1 MPDDSLTVASEMG
14 QTTAAPASWDELPP
28 EWGDYDQVTPIAQG
42 GMGMVY
48 RARHRQLNRLE
59 AIKVIRS
66 GAAARSLELQRFRLE
81 AEAAGALNHPHIV
94 PVYGV
99 GEMLGIPYFAM
110 KWVIGGDLSE
120 RKAAYKNDPKAIA
133 KLMAKVAR
141 AMQHAHGH
149 GILHRDLKPGNILID
164 LEGEPH
170 VTDFG
175 LAKRFG
181 EIEIHAKENLTVTG
195 AVVGTPKYMSPEQA
209 RGEKAITTAT
219 DIYALGAILYELLT
233 GQPPITGGSLAD
245 ILRRIVTEPPAKPSV
260 REPSADP
267 DLEAV
272 CLKCLE
278 KNPKDRYRTAA
289 DLADELER
297 VAKGEHISI
306 RPPALSEW
314 LVREFTKTP
323 APFPGYVWEV
333 KIWFGVIIAAVQA
346 TIFSLALF
354 DGPAWG
360 VWVASVV
367 GWVAA
372 GYALWHY
379 MADRFTRLPETEQH
393 SVMIAIGL
401 IVSHAAITVASI
413 PFLGPAKGALAAYP
427 ALTAAA
433 AFALFTIGTTHW
445 GRFYWYGLI
454 VMICVPI
461 TAIFPMAAPLIL
473 GVSVSAVMWNWAWYV
488 KVKFNNQ
495 PGESELGEP
504 GASATGGTSSR

>member
-209 RGEKAITTAT
+209 RVK
-219 DIYALGAILYELLT
+219 
-233 GQPPITGGSLAD
+233 
-245 ILRRIVTEPPAKPSV
+245 RRSPQ
-260 REPSADP
+260 R
-267 DLEAV
+267 
-272 CLKCLE
+272 
-278 KNPKDRYRTAA
+278 RT
-289 DLADELER
+289 
-297 VAKGEHISI
+297 SM
-306 RPPALSEW
+306 LSE
-314 LVREFTKTP
+314 RSSTNCSP
-323 APFPGYVWEV
+323 ANPRSR
-333 KIWFGVIIAAVQA
+333 AA
-346 TIFSLALF
+346 
-354 DGPAWG
+354 
-360 VWVASVV
+360 AS
-367 GWVAA
+367 
-372 GYALWHY
+372 
-379 MADRFTRLPETEQH
+379 RI
-393 SVMIAIGL
+393 S
-401 IVSHAAITVASI
+401 S
-413 PFLGPAKGALAAYP
+413 GAL
-427 ALTAAA
+427 
-433 AFALFTIGTTHW
+433 
-445 GRFYWYGLI
+445 
-454 VMICVPI
+454 
-461 TAIFPMAAPLIL
+461 
-473 GVSVSAVMWNWAWYV
+473 
-488 KVKFNNQ
+488 
-495 PGESELGEP
+495 
-504 GASATGGTSSR
+504 